1 MSTRLNEAFKKLE
14 AIDQDIFDVD
24 KEGLKKLD
32 AFLDGDED
40 VNVSVFVDPEETT
53 KEENYIGKVLCRCVV
68 CHSDIMKDKEEIVVE
83 EDNPE
88 IVNCGDE
95 CPMCQSVDG
104 YNIIGCIAPY
114 EEQATIVSESV
125 ASNVAKTKQSAR
137 KSQKQINESV
147 NPDLFKKLKELAKT
161 DDNIVFDLA
170 MDPYTLPVPFNE
182 YGEDLLNAA
191 YTEFQ
196 TDSGGE
202 LVSSVQQGSG
212 MSEYWGEGVYARWD
226 FDDETEMIEDSFN
239 DSETEEEFIAGVVR
253 GLYFLVDSHEEPYE
267 KDLDEAR
274 DVTKGKN
281 SIAHVL
287 NIPENKA
294 RMNAAGSDIE
304 ALKAVVL
311 DILENSEEL
320 KNNSEVENAKRILTH
335 CHGLKFVTTL
345 ATYMTGLKT
354 ISNKKYDNALKES
367 VGTTYDEVLKV
378 LDDNGYDVEDAE
390 VKEYANSAAEYIEF
404 SRSQG
409 DMEDYTV
416 EQWFKDTKSNYP
428 EDLADLKRVDE
439 SFAAKDLAKYQEWVD
454 FDMKKYRKIS
464 DTTSDKLLKAGL
476 EVVKDDHGDY
486 EVVAK
491 ENNGKAINECAN
503 SVEVKTEDQ
512 KIEITQEEGKTVV
525 EVSTENE
532 EAEEDT
538 YDEFDEVAF
547 DELCEGYLKRVYENV
562 ESFKTSKG
570 AVNGKEIT
578 LEGVITFTSGKKA
591 STTFL
596 FESAPKTKSGKLKFI
611 GENKQLTENKAFT
624 LTAHAEGKKLCLE
637 SLNYKYSVKNPDGKA
652 QQLYGTIKR

>member
-40 VNVSVFVDPEETT
+40 VNVSVFVEPEETT

-83 EDNPE
+83 EDDPE

-114 EEQATIVSESV
+114 E
-125 ASNVAKTKQSAR
+125 AKEVET
-137 KSQKQINESV
+137 N
-147 NPDLFKKLKELAKT
+147 KE
-161 DDNIVFDLA
+161 V
-170 MDPYTLPVPFNE
+170 VE
-182 YGEDLLNAA
+182 
-191 YTEFQ
+191 
-196 TDSGGE
+196 
-202 LVSSVQQGSG
+202 
-212 MSEYWGEGVYARWD
+212 EGVKD
-226 FDDETEMIEDSFN
+226 VLKGET
-239 DSETEEEFIAGVVR
+239 
-253 GLYFLVDSHEEPYE
+253 
-267 KDLDEAR
+267 
-274 DVTKGKN
+274 

-367 VGTTYDEVLKV
+367 VGTTYDAVLKV
-378 LDDNGYDVEDAE
+378 LDDNGYDVTDSE
-390 VKEYANSAAEYIEF
+390 VKEYAFSAADYIEF

-416 EQWFKDTKSNYP
+416 EQWFNDTRSNYPEDLANLKRVDDSFAAGDLAKHQESAGTTYDEVLKVLDDNGYDVEDAEVKDYATSAAQYIEYSRIQDEMEEYSAEEWFNETKLNYP

-439 SFAAKDLAKYQEWVD
+439 SFVANDLAKYQEWVD
-454 FDMKKYRKIS
+454 FDMKKYGRIS
-464 DTTSDKLLKAGL
+464 EITQSKLDKAGL

-486 EVVAK
+486 EVIAK

-570 AVNGKEIT
+570 AVNGKEII

>member
-40 VNVSVFVDPEETT
+40 VNVSVFVEPEETT

-114 EEQATIVSESV
+114 EVKEVET
-125 ASNVAKTKQSAR
+125 N
-137 KSQKQINESV
+137 NEIET
-147 NPDLFKKLKELAKT
+147 NKE
-161 DDNIVFDLA
+161 V
-170 MDPYTLPVPFNE
+170 VE
-182 YGEDLLNAA
+182 
-191 YTEFQ
+191 
-196 TDSGGE
+196 
-202 LVSSVQQGSG
+202 
-212 MSEYWGEGVYARWD
+212 EGVKD
-226 FDDETEMIEDSFN
+226 VLKGET
-239 DSETEEEFIAGVVR
+239 
-253 GLYFLVDSHEEPYE
+253 
-267 KDLDEAR
+267 
-274 DVTKGKN
+274 

-294 RMNAAGSDIE
+294 RMNAAGNDIE

-390 VKEYANSAAEYIEF
+390 VKDYATSAAEYIEF

-439 SFAAKDLAKYQEWVD
+439 SFAASDLAKYQEWVD
-454 FDMKKYRKIS
+454 FDMKKYGKIS

-591 STTFL
+591 STIFL
-596 FESAPKTKSGKLKFI
+596 FESAPKSKSGKLKFI

>member
-40 VNVSVFVDPEETT
+40 VNVSVFVEPEETT

-114 EEQATIVSESV
+114 E
-125 ASNVAKTKQSAR
+125 AKEVET
-137 KSQKQINESV
+137 N
-147 NPDLFKKLKELAKT
+147 KE
-161 DDNIVFDLA
+161 V
-170 MDPYTLPVPFNE
+170 VE
-182 YGEDLLNAA
+182 
-191 YTEFQ
+191 
-196 TDSGGE
+196 
-202 LVSSVQQGSG
+202 
-212 MSEYWGEGVYARWD
+212 EGVKD
-226 FDDETEMIEDSFN
+226 VLKGET
-239 DSETEEEFIAGVVR
+239 
-253 GLYFLVDSHEEPYE
+253 
-267 KDLDEAR
+267 
-274 DVTKGKN
+274 

-345 ATYMTGLKT
+345 ATHMTGLKT

-367 VGTTYDEVLKV
+367 VGTTYDAVLKI
-378 LDDNGYDVEDAE
+378 LDDNGYDVTDSE
-390 VKEYANSAAEYIEF
+390 VKDYATSAAQYIEY
-404 SRSQG
+404 SRIQ
-409 DMEDYTV
+409 DEMEEYSA
-416 EQWFKDTKSNYP
+416 EEWFNETKLNYP
-428 EDLADLKRVDE
+428 EDLAELKRVDE
-439 SFAAKDLAKYQEWVD
+439 SFAANDLAKYQEWVD
-454 FDMKKYRKIS
+454 FDMKKYGRIS
-464 DTTSDKLLKAGL
+464 EITQSKLDKAGL

-486 EVVAK
+486 EVIAK

-570 AVNGKEIT
+570 AVNGKEIA

>member
-40 VNVSVFVDPEETT
+40 VNVSVFVEPEETT

-114 EEQATIVSESV
+114 E
-125 ASNVAKTKQSAR
+125 AKEVET
-137 KSQKQINESV
+137 N
-147 NPDLFKKLKELAKT
+147 KE
-161 DDNIVFDLA
+161 V
-170 MDPYTLPVPFNE
+170 VE
-182 YGEDLLNAA
+182 
-191 YTEFQ
+191 
-196 TDSGGE
+196 
-202 LVSSVQQGSG
+202 
-212 MSEYWGEGVYARWD
+212 EGVKD
-226 FDDETEMIEDSFN
+226 VLKGEM
-239 DSETEEEFIAGVVR
+239 
-253 GLYFLVDSHEEPYE
+253 
-267 KDLDEAR
+267 
-274 DVTKGKN
+274 

-335 CHGLKFVTTL
+335 CHGCKFVTTL

-367 VGTTYDEVLKV
+367 VGTIYDEVLKV
-378 LDDNGYDVEDAE
+378 LDDNDYDVEDAE
-390 VKEYANSAAEYIEF
+390 VKEFANSAAEYIEF

-409 DMEDYTV
+409 DDEEYTA
-416 EQWFKDTKSNYP
+416 EKWFEETKANYP
-428 EDLADLKRVDE
+428 EEFEGLKRINE
-439 SFAAKDLAKYQEWVD
+439 SFVADDLAKYQEWVD
-454 FDMKKYRKIS
+454 FDMKKYGKIS

-476 EVVKDDHGDY
+476 
-486 EVVAK
+486 
-491 ENNGKAINECAN
+491 NL
-503 SVEVKTEDQ
+503 TTQ
-512 KIEITQEEGKTVV
+512 KI
-525 EVSTENE
+525 
-532 EAEEDT
+532 
-538 YDEFDEVAF
+538 
-547 DELCEGYLKRVYENV
+547 
-562 ESFKTSKG
+562 
-570 AVNGKEIT
+570 
-578 LEGVITFTSGKKA
+578 
-591 STTFL
+591 
-596 FESAPKTKSGKLKFI
+596 
-611 GENKQLTENKAFT
+611 
-624 LTAHAEGKKLCLE
+624 
-637 SLNYKYSVKNPDGKA
+637 
-652 QQLYGTIKR
+652 

>member
-40 VNVSVFVDPEETT
+40 VNVSVFVEPEETT

-114 EEQATIVSESV
+114 E
-125 ASNVAKTKQSAR
+125 AKEET
-137 KSQKQINESV
+137 N
-147 NPDLFKKLKELAKT
+147 KE
-161 DDNIVFDLA
+161 V
-170 MDPYTLPVPFNE
+170 VE
-182 YGEDLLNAA
+182 
-191 YTEFQ
+191 
-196 TDSGGE
+196 
-202 LVSSVQQGSG
+202 
-212 MSEYWGEGVYARWD
+212 EGVKD
-226 FDDETEMIEDSFN
+226 VLKGET
-239 DSETEEEFIAGVVR
+239 
-253 GLYFLVDSHEEPYE
+253 
-267 KDLDEAR
+267 
-274 DVTKGKN
+274 

-367 VGTTYDEVLKV
+367 VGTTYDAVLKILDDNGYDVTDSKVKEYAHSAADYIEFSRSQGDMEDYTVKQWFNDTRSNYPEDLADLKRVDDSFAAGDLAKHQESVGTTYDEVLKV

-390 VKEYANSAAEYIEF
+390 VKDYATSAAQYIED
-404 SRSQG
+404 SRIQ
-409 DMEDYTV
+409 DEMEEYSA
-416 EQWFKDTKSNYP
+416 EEWFNETKLNYP

-439 SFAAKDLAKYQEWVD
+439 SFAANDLAKYQEWVD
-454 FDMKKYRKIS
+454 FDMKKYGRIS
-464 DTTSDKLLKAGL
+464 EITQSKLDKAGL

-486 EVVAK
+486 EVIAK